1 MFSLAQADKRR
12 GDCNPYAVEQ
22 CLSGIK
28 KQDLEALEELYRRT
42 SASVFGF
49 ALSVLKNVQDA
60 EDVMHDLYV
69 SVWSGAGTYHGDGR
83 PMAWIMT
90 ITKNLCLQ
98 KFREYQRRSDILQ
111 EDWETYIDGNQGMSP
126 EDRMILSE
134 CLKILSDEERQIVVL
149 HAVAGFKHR
158 EIGKLLGMPL
168 STVLSKYNRALKKLQ
183 KIMEENNEDNTS
195 R

>member
-1 MFSLAQADKRR
+1 MFGLAQADKRR

-28 KQDLEALEELYRRT
+28 KQDLKALEELYRRT

-60 EDVMHDLYV
+60 EDVMHDLYM
-69 SVWSGAGTYHGDGR
+69 SVWFGAGTYHGDGR

-90 ITKNLCLQ
+90 VARNLCLQ
-98 KFREYQRRSDILQ
+98 KLREYRKRSDIPQ
-111 EDWETYIDGNQGMSP
+111 EDWETYVESNQNMSP
-126 EDRMILSE
+126 EDRLILSE
-134 CLKILSDEERQIVVL
+134 CLRSLSEEERQIVVL

-158 EIGKLLGMPL
+158 EIGKLLEMPL
-168 STVLSKYNRALKKLQ
+168 STILSKYNRALKKMQ
-183 KIMEENNEDNTS
+183 KIMEESNEDNRS
-195 R
+195 